1 MTICFTFPGQGSQ
14 KVGMGRELADAYPE
28 ARAVFEEADDAL
40 GQKLT
45 QIMWERPEETLMLT
59 ENTQPALVTMSMAVI
74 RAMAA
79 EGMPVA
85 DTAAYVAGHS
95 VGEYAAL
102 AAAEAFSLADVVRLV
117 RVRGQAM
124 QQAVP
129 VGEGGMA
136 AILGLDYEAVAEIA
150 AEAAEDQVCQAANDN
165 SGGQVVV
172 SGNKAAIERAAK
184 LASERGAQRAIVL
197 QVSAPFHCDLMAPAA
212 EVMAA
217 ALDEV
222 TINKPVVPVI
232 ANVLAAPVSDP
243 AEIKKRLVEQVTGTV
258 RWRESVMWMAAN
270 GVDTLYEVG
279 AGKVLSGLVRRI
291 DRSLVAKSVGAPED
305 IAALKA

>member
-1 MTICFTFPGQGSQ
+1 MSICFTFPGQGSQ
-14 KVGMGRELADAYPE
+14 KVGMGRELADAYPQ
-28 ARAVFEEADDAL
+28 ARAVFEEADEAL

-45 QIMWERPEETLMLT
+45 KIMWEGPEETLMLT
-59 ENTQPALVTMSMAVI
+59 ENTQPALVAMSMAAI
-74 RAMAA
+74 RAMEA

-85 DTAAYVAGHS
+85 ETAAYVAGHS

-102 AAAEAFSLADVVRLV
+102 AAAKAFSLEDVIRLV

-136 AILGLDYEAVAEIA
+136 AILGLEFDAVAEIA
-150 AEAAEDQVCQAANDN
+150 AEAAGDQVCQAANDN

-172 SGNKAAIERAAK
+172 SGHKAAIERAAK
-184 LASERGAQRAIVL
+184 LASERRAQRAIVL
-197 QVSAPFHCDLMAPAA
+197 QVSAPFHYDMMAPAA
-212 EVMAA
+212 EVMSA
-217 ALDEV
+217 ALGEV

-232 ANVLAAPVSDP
+232 SNVLAAPVSDP
-243 AEIKKRLVEQVTGTV
+243 VEIRQRLIEQVTGTV
-258 RWRESVMWMAAN
+258 RWRESVLWMAAN
-270 GVDTLYEVG
+270 GVDTLYEIG

-291 DRSLVAKSVGAPED
+291 DRSLAAKSIGTPED
-305 IAALKA
+305 IAALKG

>member
-1 MTICFTFPGQGSQ
+1 MSICFTFPGQGSQ
-14 KVGMGRELADAYPE
+14 KVGMGRELADAYPQ
-28 ARAVFEEADDAL
+28 ARAVFEEADEAL

-45 QIMWERPEETLMLT
+45 KIMWEGPEETLMLT
-59 ENTQPALVTMSMAVI
+59 ENTQPALVAMSMAAI
-74 RAMAA
+74 RAMEA

-85 DTAAYVAGHS
+85 ETAAYVAGHS

-102 AAAEAFSLADVVRLV
+102 AAAKAFSLEDVIRLV

-136 AILGLDYEAVAEIA
+136 AILGLEFDAVAEIA
-150 AEAAEDQVCQAANDN
+150 AEAAGDQVCQAANDN

-172 SGNKAAIERAAK
+172 SGHKAAIERAAK

-197 QVSAPFHCDLMAPAA
+197 QVSAPFHCDMMAPAA
-212 EVMAA
+212 EVMSA
-217 ALDEV
+217 ALGEV

-232 ANVLAAPVSDP
+232 SNVLAAPVSDP
-243 AEIKKRLVEQVTGTV
+243 VEIRQRLIEQVTGTV
-258 RWRESVMWMAAN
+258 RWRESVLWMAAN
-270 GVDTLYEVG
+270 GVDTLYEIG

-291 DRSLVAKSVGAPED
+291 DRSLAAKSIGTPED
-305 IAALKA
+305 IAALKG